1 MNEEGRVVDRIDL
14 KPITKVWIKFL
25 KSRLMLTTHTTTVS
39 QDQIVLLYA
48 IVKGLTI
55 DVGKIIEKKIQDCAT
70 RKKKLAAL
78 VFFFFYHGYM

>member
-1 MNEEGRVVDRIDL
+1 MNKEGRVVDRIDL

-55 DVGKIIEKKIQDCAT
+55 DVGKIIEKKFKTAT